1 MATLI
6 PGHPIKVKLNDGSV
20 VYVPHDPSV
29 DMSDRNRAKKI
40 YGRRAVAQHEAYL
53 QDKQE
58 IDDRNETEKNPV
70 HRLVGDEVYGAGET
84 VASLG
89 SSILG
94 AIPGMAGGLAF
105 GDNATA
111 EENAA
116 EGMGAMTYEP
126 RSEAGQRNVAAVGEA
141 IDSSK
146 LAGLPPMFQS
156 PTRLSGKNIKRRK
169 KSDKEIPTRTQI
181 KENATKAYRAADDA
195 GAVVKTSDFARF
207 AKLMKETLRKKGFRP
222 GNQDLTSIKSIVE
235 ELTLL
240 SKKKGGVTLQDLQ
253 DLRELAGGAL
263 SKADDQANMLGNTAA
278 HGLDDF
284 LDGISTGQLKK
295 GNSQS
300 FSQWRL
306 ARQLWKQQAKL
317 KEMEWM
323 QTKAG
328 LKSLKPRNPKDGE
341 AMEKFR
347 NSVIDLLAN
356 EKKIKRW
363 NLTEQ
368 KLMRDFAD
376 GGSPE
381 KVLGFLQGFSPSSA
395 HNIGQL
401 ATVPGAM
408 MLGEMPWELALGGA
422 GVAAGV
428 GKAAAFTRARNMKGR
443 GDNLMKGLKVGDDPL
458 NKYKYG
464 VNLSEVSSTP
474 LAVGAGL
481 LDDVYDQYNGTAE
494 QIEDA
499 EVDF

>member
-1 MATLI
+1 MARLI
-6 PGHPIKVKLNDGSV
+6 PGHPIKVTLEDGSV
-20 VYVPHDPSV
+20 VMVPQDPSV
-29 DMSDRNRAKKI
+29 DMSDRTKAKKI
-40 YGRRAVAQHEAYL
+40 YTRRALAQHEAYL

-58 IDDRNETEKNPV
+58 ADDRYEADKNPV
-70 HRLVGDEVYGAGET
+70 HAMVGDEVYGAGET
-84 VASLG
+84 IASLG

-94 AIPGMAGGLAF
+94 AVPGMAYGIATGDVEEGLSKF
-105 GDNATA
+105 
-111 EENAA
+111 
-116 EGMGAMTYEP
+116 TYSP
-126 RSEAGQRNVAAVGEA
+126 RSKAGQRNVAAVGEA
-141 IDSSK
+141 IDDSK

-156 PTRLSGKNIKRRK
+156 PTRVAGKNIKRTK
-169 KSDKEIPTRTQI
+169 KSAKEIPTRTQI
-181 KENATKAYRAADDA
+181 KERATKAYRAADEA
-195 GAVVKTSDFARF
+195 GAVVKTSDFAKF
-207 AKLMKETLRKKGFRP
+207 AKQIQETLRRKGFRA
-222 GNQDLTSIKSIVE
+222 GNADLTSIKSIVDE
-235 ELTLL
+235 IKVL

-263 SKADDQANMLGNTAA
+263 SKADDQTNMLGNTAV

-284 LDGISTGQLKK
+284 LDTITTGKLKK

-300 FSQWRL
+300 FAQWRL
-306 ARQLWKQQAKL
+306 GRQLWRQQAKL

-363 NLTEQ
+363 NKTEQ
-368 KLMRDFAD
+368 QLMRDFAD

-401 ATVPGAM
+401 ATVPGSL
-408 MLGEMPWELALGGA
+408 MLGGMPWEIAAGAA
-422 GVAAGV
+422 GVGAGV
-428 GKAAAFTRARNMKGR
+428 GKASAFTRARNMRGR
-443 GDNLMKGLKVGDDPL
+443 GENLMEGLAIGNDPL

-464 VNLSEVSSTP
+464 INLGEVSSTP

-481 LDDVYDQYNGTAE
+481 LDGVRDVYSGQDE
-494 QIEDA
+494 EIENAD
-499 EVDF
+499 VDF